1 MQTKTAYM
9 VATSHLDT
17 VWRWTLA
24 DTVEKFIPDTL
35 SKNFDLIE
43 KYPNYLFNFEGAYR
57 YELIEEYYPKA
68 FKEIKRYVR
77 INKWNPAGSEYENG
91 DVNIPSPEAITRNIL
106 LGNNYFYEK
115 FGIKSKDIFL
125 PDCFGFGAQLP
136 QIINDAGLLG
146 FSTQKLSWGSAYGIP
161 FDIGMW
167 VGADGNEIGASLNA
181 KSYRYKLSG
190 DVRADLS
197 VIDGISKAYME
208 TNMKLPWV
216 NHLYGTGDWGGS
228 PTEESVKS
236 VCESVKANAKEEN
249 KLFKVKSARSDKV
262 FTQLKKYNNGS
273 NGVFI
278 PRYKGDL
285 LMTNHGAGCYTS
297 RTQSKRLDYQSEQI
311 AHSAEFV
318 CSFAELCGCYEYPK
332 ENLNKAWKRSIKHQF
347 HDDITGTSLMEVY
360 NDAWDDYYSSIAQFK
375 GELTSSI
382 QALSRNMDTSWIPEN
397 AVAISVSNPTQYR
410 RKESVEA
417 KIKLNVNTPFV
428 KVIDKQKQEV
438 PSQIV
443 KKTGKNFEIIFF
455 ADVPS
460 YAVHIYAVVPSD
472 EECKIKNDLE
482 VSEHRLENSKY
493 KVIFN
498 KNGDLAYLFDKE
510 LNKQLIK
517 APIKLALLH
526 DTGSLAYPS
535 WELRKEDIDKQP
547 YCYANTPTF
556 ETVENGPARIAIK
569 ITREA
574 EYSTIIQT
582 VSLYPDSKVI
592 RVDNEIE
599 WRTRRTLLKAVFPLS
614 ASNYTAKYD
623 SGVGYTERENNNEKL
638 YEVPAQK
645 WADITD
651 TSGEFGVSILTDCKH
666 GWDKPDNNTLRLTC
680 IHSPLGAFTKETRQ
694 DLQDLGRNCFSFG
707 IYGHKGDIEN
717 GTNKESMNFA
727 RKLITCEVK
736 KSESKGEFSQ
746 LASLLKITH
755 DNIVIRA
762 VKMSEDDENALI
774 VRLNNATAIEQKNAA
789 LSVYREFEKVD
800 EVNTSE
806 EFIRNHA
813 EVNGKVIR
821 VTLKPFETMTLKIK
835 FAKSEECEN
844 NNTYSPMRLNYNV
857 KAFTNYDNMKHI
869 ILQGGGYSL
878 PIDLIDRNIKVN
890 GIEFYIPHGNRKNK
904 KPKYDA
910 VACRGQSIN
919 LDGKYNQIYI
929 LAGAVSEEDIVGTF
943 KIDRKDYSINFKSM
957 TAPYSKWDMYGLG
970 QTAHTD
976 DETAFGYEFTHLHH
990 PEGNNLVKKAR
1001 MYLYSLNVKNK
1012 KRLRFPNNNKL
1023 VIFAMTSAEKEEFTN
1038 LADNVIDIV
1047 DDDYDF
1053 GKIPPID
1060 KITDKTD
1067 AITIRA
1073 GKIQDQ
1079 YNGGK
1084 GKGFLRDNLITN
1096 IIRSYTKSE
1105 W

>member
-526 DTGSLAYPS
+526 DTGSLAYP

-614 ASNYTAKYD
+614 TSNYTAKYD

-651 TSGEFGVSILTDCKH
+651 TSGEFGVSILTDSKH

-717 GTNKESMNFA
+717 GTNKESMSFA

-736 KSESKGEFSQ
+736 KNESKGEFSQ
-746 LASLLKITH
+746 IASLLKITH

-904 KPKYDA
+904 KPKCDA

-943 KIDRKDYSINFKSM
+943 KIDRKDYDINFKSM
-957 TAPYSKWDMYGLG
+957 TAPYSKWDMYGLE

-990 PEGNNLVKKAR
+990 PEGNLVKKAR

-1047 DDDYDF
+1047 DDNYDF

>member
-1 MQTKTAYM
+1 MVEEKPSELAASDAGVNAALCNGAPKAAADTLCGACGSGVRAVCGRDESRNAADNIVLIGMPGAGKSTLGVVLAKILNYDFLDADLVIQNKHGKTLQTLINEYGPQGFLDVENQDLQEINVHRTII
-9 VATSHLDT
+9 ATGGSAVYSDRAMEHLRSIGT
-17 VWRWTLA
+17 VVYLQISYKELANRLGDLQERGVVMKGGMGMSLA
-24 DTVEKFIPDTL
+24 D
-35 SKNFDLIE
+35 
-43 KYPNYLFNFEGAYR
+43 
-57 YELIEEYYPKA
+57 
-68 FKEIKRYVR
+68 
-77 INKWNPAGSEYENG
+77 
-91 DVNIPSPEAITRNIL
+91 
-106 LGNNYFYEK
+106 
-115 FGIKSKDIFL
+115 
-125 PDCFGFGAQLP
+125 
-136 QIINDAGLLG
+136 
-146 FSTQKLSWGSAYGIP
+146 
-161 FDIGMW
+161 
-167 VGADGNEIGASLNA
+167 
-181 KSYRYKLSG
+181 
-190 DVRADLS
+190 
-197 VIDGISKAYME
+197 
-208 TNMKLPWV
+208 
-216 NHLYGTGDWGGS
+216 
-228 PTEESVKS
+228 
-236 VCESVKANAKEEN
+236 
-249 KLFKVKSARSDKV
+249 
-262 FTQLKKYNNGS
+262 
-273 NGVFI
+273 
-278 PRYKGDL
+278 
-285 LMTNHGAGCYTS
+285 
-297 RTQSKRLDYQSEQI
+297 
-311 AHSAEFV
+311 
-318 CSFAELCGCYEYPK
+318 
-332 ENLNKAWKRSIKHQF
+332 
-347 HDDITGTSLMEVY
+347 
-360 NDAWDDYYSSIAQFK
+360 
-375 GELTSSI
+375 
-382 QALSRNMDTSWIPEN
+382 
-397 AVAISVSNPTQYR
+397 
-410 RKESVEA
+410 
-417 KIKLNVNTPFV
+417 
-428 KVIDKQKQEV
+428 
-438 PSQIV
+438 
-443 KKTGKNFEIIFF
+443 
-455 ADVPS
+455 
-460 YAVHIYAVVPSD
+460 
-472 EECKIKNDLE
+472 
-482 VSEHRLENSKY
+482 
-493 KVIFN
+493 
-498 KNGDLAYLFDKE
+498 
-510 LNKQLIK
+510 
-517 APIKLALLH
+517 
-526 DTGSLAYPS
+526 
-535 WELRKEDIDKQP
+535 
-547 YCYANTPTF
+547 
-556 ETVENGPARIAIK
+556 
-569 ITREA
+569 
-574 EYSTIIQT
+574 
-582 VSLYPDSKVI
+582 
-592 RVDNEIE
+592 
-599 WRTRRTLLKAVFPLS
+599 
-614 ASNYTAKYD
+614 
-623 SGVGYTERENNNEKL
+623 L
-638 YEVPAQK
+638 YEERLPLYEK

-746 LASLLKITH
+746 IASLLKITH

-821 VTLKPFETMTLKIK
+821 VTLKPFETITLKIK

-943 KIDRKDYSINFKSM
+943 KIDRKDYDINFKSM

-990 PEGNNLVKKAR
+990 PEGNLVKKAR

-1047 DDDYDF
+1047 DDNYDF

-1084 GKGFLRDNLITN
+1084 GQGFLRDNLITN

>member
-1 MQTKTAYM
+1 MLTKTAYM
-9 VATSHLDT
+9 VATAHLDT
-17 VWRWTLA
+17 VWRWTIA

-43 KYPNYLFNFEGAYR
+43 KYPNYMFNFEGAYR
-57 YELIEEYYPKA
+57 YELIEEYYPRA
-68 FKEIKRYVR
+68 FDQIRRYVKTNR
-77 INKWNPAGSEYENG
+77 WNPAGAEYENG

-115 FGIKSKDIFL
+115 FKKKSKDIFL

-146 FSTQKLSWGSAYGIP
+146 FSTQKLSWGSAYPIP
-161 FDIGMW
+161 FDLGMW
-167 VGADGNEIGASLNA
+167 VGADGNEIGASFNA
-181 KSYRYKLSG
+181 KSYRYKLDG

-197 VIDGISKAYME
+197 VIDGINKAYIE

-228 PTEESVKS
+228 PTEESVKN
-236 VCESVKANAKEEN
+236 VDESVRANKDN
-249 KLFKVKSARSDKV
+249 KLFQVISARSDKV
-262 FTQLKKYNNGS
+262 FTKLKRYNYGA

-278 PRYKGDL
+278 PRYKGDM

-311 AHSAEFV
+311 AHSAEFT
-318 CSFAELCGCYEYPK
+318 CSFASLCGTYDYPK

-375 GELTSSI
+375 GELTSSL
-382 QALSRNMDTSWIPEN
+382 QAISRNMDTSWVPEN
-397 AVAISVSNPTQYR
+397 AVAVSVSNPTQYR
-410 RKESVEA
+410 RRESVQA

-428 KVIDKQKQEV
+428 KVINKQKKEV
-438 PSQIV
+438 PSQIIN
-443 KKTGKNFEIIFF
+443 KTGKHFEIVFQ

-460 YAVHIYAVVPSD
+460 FAIHIYAIVPS
-472 EECKIKNDLE
+472 EEKCQIKTDLKI
-482 VSEHRLENSKY
+482 SGHTLENSKY
-493 KVIFN
+493 RVIFN
-498 KNGDLAYLFDKE
+498 KNGDLAFLLDKE
-510 LNKQLIK
+510 LNKQLITS
-517 APIKLALLH
+517 PIKLAMLH

-535 WELRKEDIDKQP
+535 WELRKEDIDKDA
-547 YCYANTPTF
+547 YCYANTPKF
-556 ETVENGPARIAIK
+556 EIIENGPARIAIK

-574 EYSTIIQT
+574 EYSTINQI

-592 RVDNEIE
+592 RFDNEID
-599 WRTRRTLLKAVFPLS
+599 WRTRRTLLKAVFPLAS
-614 ASNYTAKYD
+614 SNYVAKYD
-623 SGVGYTERENNNEKL
+623 SGLGYTQRENNSEKL

-651 TSGEFGVSILTDCKH
+651 KSGNFGVSILTDCKH
-666 GWDKPDNNTLRLTC
+666 GWDKPNDNTLRLTC
-680 IHSPLGAFTKETRQ
+680 IHTPVGAFTKETRQ

-707 IYGHKGDIEN
+707 IFGHEGDIEN
-717 GTNKESMNFA
+717 GTNRESMVFA

-736 KSESKGEFSQ
+736 KQSEKGEFSQ
-746 LASLLKITH
+746 VASLLKLSH
-755 DNIVIRA
+755 DNTVIRA
-762 VKMSEDDENALI
+762 VKISEYDKDALI

-789 LSVYREFEKVD
+789 LSVYREFEEVD

-806 EFIRNHA
+806 EFIRKHTPA
-813 EVNGKVIR
+813 EKKTIR
-821 VTLKPFETMTLKIK
+821 VSLKPFETMTLKIK
-835 FAKSEECEN
+835 FAKAPECKFN
-844 NNTYSPMRLNYNV
+844 NAYSPMRLNYNV
-857 KAFTNYDNMKHI
+857 KAFTNYKNMKYN

-878 PIDLIDRNIKVN
+878 PIDLISKNIKVN
-890 GIEFYIPHGNRKNK
+890 GIDFYIPHGNSKGKTPRF
-904 KPKYDA
+904 DA
-910 VACRGQSIN
+910 VACRGQKIR

-929 LAGAVSEEDIVGTF
+929 LAGAVSEEDIVATF
-943 KIDRKDYSINFKSM
+943 KIDRKEYKVNFKSM
-957 TAPYSKWDMYGLG
+957 TAPYSKWDMYGLN

-976 DETAFGYEFTHLHH
+976 DETTFGYEFTHLHH
-990 PEGNNLVKKAR
+990 PEGNIVKKAR
-1001 MYLYSLNVKNK
+1001 IYLYSLNVKNK
-1012 KRLRFPNNNKL
+1012 KTLRFPDNNKL
-1023 VIFAMTSAEKEEFTN
+1023 VIFAMSSAQKEEFNN
-1038 LADNVIDIV
+1038 LAENVIDV
-1047 DDDYDF
+1047 VEDNYDF

-1060 KITDKTD
+1060 KITDKTE

-1079 YNGGK
+1079 RNGGK
-1084 GKGFLRDNLITN
+1084 GKGFLRDNIITN

>member
-535 WELRKEDIDKQP
+535 GELRKEDIDKQP

-835 FAKSEECEN
+835 FAKPEECEN

-943 KIDRKDYSINFKSM
+943 KIDRKDYNINFKSM

-990 PEGNNLVKKAR
+990 PEGNLVKKAR

-1047 DDDYDF
+1047 DDNYDF

-1060 KITDKTD
+1060 KITDKTN

>member
-1 MQTKTAYM
+1 M
-9 VATSHLDT
+9 VLPLVSGRNRFRVA
-17 VWRWTLA
+17 VAA
-24 DTVEKFIPDTL
+24 DTA
-35 SKNFDLIE
+35 LI
-43 KYPNYLFNFEGAYR
+43 
-57 YELIEEYYPKA
+57 
-68 FKEIKRYVR
+68 
-77 INKWNPAGSEYENG
+77 ST
-91 DVNIPSPEAITRNIL
+91 EAIFCAGRIL
-106 LGNNYFYEK
+106 GRYHHILMAGGRII
-115 FGIKSKDIFL
+115 GI
-125 PDCFGFGAQLP
+125 FGFGGR
-136 QIINDAGLLG
+136 AGLAATDIIAVLGASVRYGFPKRPIVYMLCRLVIVQLRQNLCLGGVAARADPECRAGGADCGFLGGDPFAKGMTQGGNLGIRIGIAAELTGMRGVASGAARGLYDLGRIIVGLLRCVIVYIGVLTDGTGMGGVTPGGTGGSGYSIFIGVCQTVNAFRVAAAAGTGVGFDASCCAGG
-146 FSTQKLSWGSAYGIP
+146 FSGNLKGILM
-161 FDIGMW
+161 GMSFYEL
-167 VGADGNEIGASLNA
+167 VQFLLLRCA
-181 KSYRYKLSG
+181 
-190 DVRADLS
+190 
-197 VIDGISKAYME
+197 
-208 TNMKLPWV
+208 
-216 NHLYGTGDWGGS
+216 
-228 PTEESVKS
+228 
-236 VCESVKANAKEEN
+236 ANCA
-249 KLFKVKSARSDKV
+249 
-262 FTQLKKYNNGS
+262 
-273 NGVFI
+273 
-278 PRYKGDL
+278 
-285 LMTNHGAGCYTS
+285 
-297 RTQSKRLDYQSEQI
+297 
-311 AHSAEFV
+311 
-318 CSFAELCGCYEYPK
+318 
-332 ENLNKAWKRSIKHQF
+332 
-347 HDDITGTSLMEVY
+347 
-360 NDAWDDYYSSIAQFK
+360 
-375 GELTSSI
+375 
-382 QALSRNMDTSWIPEN
+382 EN

-746 LASLLKITH
+746 IASLLKITH

-821 VTLKPFETMTLKIK
+821 VTLKPFETITLKIK

-878 PIDLIDRNIKVN
+878 PIDLIGRNIKVN

-904 KPKYDA
+904 KPKCDA

-943 KIDRKDYSINFKSM
+943 KIDRKDYNINFKSM

-990 PEGNNLVKKAR
+990 PEGNLVKKAR

-1047 DDDYDF
+1047 DDNYDF

>member
-1 MQTKTAYM
+1 
-9 VATSHLDT
+9 
-17 VWRWTLA
+17 
-24 DTVEKFIPDTL
+24 
-35 SKNFDLIE
+35 
-43 KYPNYLFNFEGAYR
+43 
-57 YELIEEYYPKA
+57 
-68 FKEIKRYVR
+68 
-77 INKWNPAGSEYENG
+77 
-91 DVNIPSPEAITRNIL
+91 
-106 LGNNYFYEK
+106 
-115 FGIKSKDIFL
+115 
-125 PDCFGFGAQLP
+125 
-136 QIINDAGLLG
+136 
-146 FSTQKLSWGSAYGIP
+146 
-161 FDIGMW
+161 MW

-297 RTQSKRLDYQSEQI
+297 RTQSKRLDYQSEQM

-460 YAVHIYAVVPSD
+460 YAVHIYAVVPSN

-498 KNGDLAYLFDKE
+498 KNGDLAYLYDKE

-645 WADITD
+645 WSDITD

-821 VTLKPFETMTLKIK
+821 VTLKPFETITLKIK

-943 KIDRKDYSINFKSM
+943 KIDRKDYNINFKSM

-990 PEGNNLVKKAR
+990 PEGNLVKKAR

-1047 DDDYDF
+1047 DDNYDF